1 MSTKIAEPF
10 TEEQWLKF
18 VQQKLLKFI
27 ECQNCHKK
35 SVIPAAVCTKCGSR
49 NVTWKQTS
57 GKGTIYTYTIT
68 AVPPPE
74 LQAIAPYATGV
85 VELQEGLRINGIIT
99 GVEKVDSFPAD
110 LIGKAV
116 TVNFLELEGKSIISF
131 KLSAENI

>member
-1 MSTKIAEPF
+1 MSIKTAEPL

-18 VQQKLLKFI
+18 LQQKLLKFV

-35 SVIPAAVCTKCGSR
+35 SVIPAAVCTKCGSHD
-49 NVTWKQTS
+49 VTWKQAS

-74 LQAIAPYATGV
+74 LQAIAPYAAGV
-85 VELQEGLRINGIIT
+85 IELKEGLRINGIIT
-99 GVEKVDSFPAD
+99 GVPNVNLFPAD

-116 TVNFLELEGKSIISF
+116 TLEFLELEGKAVVSF
-131 KLSAENI
+131 KLAA